1 MVKGIEKFKEYFADF
16 SDNYVIIGGTA
27 CDIHE
32 ELNAQTPRAT
42 KDLDIVLII
51 EALSTEFV
59 AKFWEFIVSG
69 QYGDKNRGEGIESH
83 QEYYRFKR
91 PLNPDYPY
99 QIELFARNIG
109 LINFPDEAHIT
120 PIPTDED
127 LSSLSAILMDDEY
140 YNYTISHS
148 QVIDGVHIADIDS
161 LICLK
166 ARAYVDLILRK
177 EQGENVDSRNI
188 EKHKKDVLRLVAMQ
202 PDDNI
207 VLPDSLKEHLLEF
220 SDLIATN
227 LPDQNFIKSIG
238 LPPSFTPSQLLMQ
251 LTKNFNL

>member
-1 MVKGIEKFKEYFADF
+1 M
-16 SDNYVIIGGTA
+16 
-27 CDIHE
+27 
-32 ELNAQTPRAT
+32 
-42 KDLDIVLII
+42 
-51 EALSTEFV
+51 
-59 AKFWEFIVSG
+59 
-69 QYGDKNRGEGIESH
+69 
-83 QEYYRFKR
+83 
-91 PLNPDYPY
+91 
-99 QIELFARNIG
+99 
-109 LINFPDEAHIT
+109 INFPDEAHIT

-140 YNYTISHS
+140 YNYTILHS

-166 ARAYVDLILRK
+166 ARAYIDLILRK

-251 LTKNFNL
+251 LKKNFNL

>member
-1 MVKGIEKFKEYFADF
+1 MVRGIEKFKEYFADF

-32 ELNAQTPRAT
+32 ELNAQVPRAT
-42 KDLDIVLII
+42 KDMDIVLII

-69 QYGDKNRGEGIESH
+69 QYGDKNRGEGINLH
-83 QEYYRFKR
+83 QEYYRFK
-91 PLNPDYPY
+91 NPQNQEYPY
-99 QIELFARNIG
+99 QIELFARNMG
-109 LINFPDEAHIT
+109 LINFPKDAHIT

-148 QVIDGVHIADIDS
+148 QIVDGIHIANIDS

-166 ARAYVDLILRK
+166 ARAYIDMIKRK
-177 EQGENVDSRNI
+177 ERGDNIDSRNI
-188 EKHKKDVLRLVAMQ
+188 EKHKKDVLRLVAM
-202 PDDNI
+202 
-207 VLPDSLKEHLLEF
+207 LPDNNIILPNSIKENLLEF
-220 SDLIATN
+220 GDLIETN
-227 LPDQNFIKSIG
+227 LPNQNFIKSIG
-238 LPPSFTPSQLLMQ
+238 LPSSVTPAQLL
-251 LTKNFNL
+251 LHLKKDFDL